1 MTNDGSACAVGPDKV
16 VYRTAVR
23 STEDGRSGLVQSE
36 DGQLDLALALPKEL
50 GGSGVGTNPEQ
61 LFAAGYAA
69 CFHSSVKLI
78 ARQEGI
84 PLAES
89 SVTAQVAMGPRGNA
103 YTLKVRLIVSLP
115 GIEGTI
121 AHRLAQAAKGVCPYS
136 IATEGNIPFAL
147 ETAS

>member
-1 MTNDGSACAVGPDKV
+1 MTNEDSACALGPDKV

-23 STEDGRSGLVQSE
+23 SIEDGRIGLVQGE
-36 DGQLDLALALPKEL
+36 GGQLDLALALPKEL

-69 CFHSSVKLI
+69 CFHSSIKLI
-78 ARQEGI
+78 ARLEGI
-84 PLAES
+84 ALTES
-89 SVTAQVAMGPRGNA
+89 SVTAEVAMGPRGDA
-103 YTLKVRLIVSLP
+103 YTLKVRLIVTLP
-115 GIEGTI
+115 GIETPT

-147 ETAS
+147 EIAA